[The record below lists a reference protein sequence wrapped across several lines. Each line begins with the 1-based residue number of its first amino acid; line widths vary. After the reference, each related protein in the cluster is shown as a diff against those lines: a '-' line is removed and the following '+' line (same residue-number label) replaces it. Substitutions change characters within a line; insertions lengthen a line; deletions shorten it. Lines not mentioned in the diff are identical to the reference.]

1 MNNLFVSECQK
12 CQSLAIWIHD
22 QLVWP
27 TGSNLPPPNPDL
39 PGNVQS
45 DYREAGA
52 VAQYSPRSAA
62 ALLRLAV
69 ERLCRELVPEGKN
82 LNARIGLLVERG
94 LDAKIQQALD
104 IVRVVGNNAVHPGKM
119 DISDDHQTVA
129 TLFNL
134 VNDIAEAMIT
144 RKNRIEELYGTLPES
159 AKLAMA
165 DRDGTEPP

>member
-1 MNNLFVSECQK
+1 M
-12 CQSLAIWIHD
+12 
-22 QLVWP
+22 
-27 TGSNLPPPNPDL
+27 
-39 PGNVQS
+39 
-45 DYREAGA
+45 
-52 VAQYSPRSAA
+52 
-62 ALLRLAV
+62 LRLAV

-159 AKLAMA
+159 AKLAIA